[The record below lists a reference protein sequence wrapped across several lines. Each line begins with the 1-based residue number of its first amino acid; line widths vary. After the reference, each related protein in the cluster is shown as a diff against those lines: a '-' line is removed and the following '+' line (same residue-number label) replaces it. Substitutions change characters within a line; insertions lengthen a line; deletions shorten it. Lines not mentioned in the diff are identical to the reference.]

1 MLGKVEKPALQ
12 KAEMEWNIENAISSS
27 MVYPGNVVC
36 MSKKIISAPTA
47 SMESVKTRMY
57 ISVEKREDS
66 DSELIR
72 SRTIIWEYSDVF
84 PIKNIAKKQVKVITP
99 KPPICISTIIMES
112 PIGVNV
118 VATSTDVSPVTHV
131 ALVEIKRASMNDMPV

>member
-1 MLGKVEKPALQ
+1 M
-12 KAEMEWNIENAISSS
+12 ENAISSS

-36 MSKKIISAPTA
+36 MSKKIIIAPAA